1 MTQKEL
7 SGKISLVTG
16 SGKGIGKSIA
26 LKLAQMGSRVAV
38 NDLPGSTGASEVVK
52 KIESLGGEA
61 MLALADV
68 TDSAAVKASVNSV
81 VGKWGRIDI
90 LVNNAGITG
99 KYNITMRIKD
109 SDWDRIL
116 DTNLRGAFLYSK
128 HVLRS
133 MTGQNW
139 GRIINIASIAGLY
152 GLGMVDY
159 STSKGGLITFTRSL
173 AHEIGPQNITVN
185 AIAPGYIV
193 SDMSEALSQEMKDM
207 LLSRIGLKRFGT
219 TEEIAEL
226 AAFLATD
233 RASYITGQVISIDG
247 GFM

>member
-16 SGKGIGKSIA
+16 SGKGIGRSIA
-26 LKLAQMGSRVAV
+26 LKLAQMGSKVAV
-38 NDLPGSTGASEVVK
+38 NDLPDSTGASEVVK
-52 KIESLGGEA
+52 EIERLDGET

-68 TDSAAVKASVNSV
+68 TDSAAVKASVNNV
-81 VGKWGRIDI
+81 MEKWGKIDI
-90 LVNNAGITG
+90 LVNNAGIIG
-99 KYNITMRIKD
+99 KYNVMMRIKD
-109 SDWDRIL
+109 SDWDKIL

-173 AHEIGPQNITVN
+173 AHEVGPQNITVN

-193 SDMSEALSQEMKDM
+193 SDMSEALSQGIKDM
-207 LLSRIGLKRFGT
+207 ILSRIGLKRFGT
-219 TEEIAEL
+219 TEEVAEL

-233 RASYITGQVISIDG
+233 RAGYITGQVISLDG